1 MMKPRTPCHKPA
13 LVIFLMLLAT
23 FIVPSMAISEEDEFF
38 NVPIP
43 SDFAPALQADGS
55 PQYITAEAI
64 ENLIKQQSQEFTKL
78 RWNREIKHFIV
89 PRHDWLES
97 LLAAYDAFLEERGVR
112 GKAETWDCENYSE
125 LLNALTTIQIWKA
138 GYYDTRAAIGWMVV
152 DAKKSWAGLPGV
164 LHALMFAVTENGL
177 FVIEPQ
183 NGQTIQL
190 EEYPNKNYIQE
201 VNLF

>member
-1 MMKPRTPCHKPA
+1 MTKQRHSCNRPA
-13 LVIFLMLLAT
+13 QIIFLMLLAMLT
-23 FIVPSMAISEEDEFF
+23 VPSMAIAEEDAFSKIP
-38 NVPIP
+38 VP
-43 SDFAPALQADGS
+43 SDFTPALQADGS

-64 ENLIKQQSQEFTKL
+64 ENLIKQQSQQFTKL

-89 PRHDWLES
+89 PRHNWLEN
-97 LLAAYDAFLEERGVR
+97 LLAAYDAFLKERGIR

-125 LLNALTTIQIWKA
+125 LLNALTTIQIWKV

-201 VNLF
+201 VNLL